1 MLIIED
7 NTPVISELLGDVLQ
21 HRPKETGGFDS
32 IIVVDGIPQVAKEE
46 KK

>member
-1 MLIIED
+1 MFSD
-7 NTPVISELLGDVLQ
+7 LLGDVLQ

-32 IIVVDGIPQVAKEE
+32 IIVVDGIPQVVKEE